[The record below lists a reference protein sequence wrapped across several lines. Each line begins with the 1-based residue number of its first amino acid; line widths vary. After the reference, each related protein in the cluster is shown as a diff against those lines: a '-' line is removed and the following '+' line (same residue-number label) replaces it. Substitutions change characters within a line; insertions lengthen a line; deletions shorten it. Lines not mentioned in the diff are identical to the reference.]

1 VTQTRVA
8 SVLLIALLLPR
19 GGSAQAEGQGV
30 ASSKRLLTLE
40 RALAM
45 ARKANRTLIADRARV
60 AQARA
65 NIEQA
70 WAALFPTVSAQG
82 KYTRNNVEASIPLS
96 TFAPTAQPPPSGVLT
111 LQARNQLDGAI
122 SFTAPLLAP
131 AAYPA
136 LEAVKTSMRSAEA
149 DYETSEATVL
159 YGVAQAFYAAAI
171 SDEVMLARLSNVE
184 VAMATLQD
192 AQIRFVSGTVTKV
205 DVDRAELALV
215 RANQAVRDASLGQE
229 QTYRALA
236 TLIRADTDFKVET
249 SAAVLAAEPEQD
261 LGLALQLRPEL
272 RALSLSAKSLQAQE
286 RANAWRWLPSLSG
299 FGNAHIFNY
308 DNFARQHHAW
318 AIGAQLD
325 WMIYDGG
332 TRDADRHLAAAR
344 ALEAEARADVLR
356 DGIRDDLANNRG
368 LLATKRRAKEA
379 AERSVTLA
387 TETLAL
393 VRAQYEAGKSAQ
405 LDLLEAQDGL
415 VSAKVALAQARF
427 EVGLAD
433 LGLRRAAGTFPGK

>member
-1 VTQTRVA
+1 MTRTLVA

-19 GGSAQAEGQGV
+19 GGSAHAEELGA
-30 ASSKRLLTLE
+30 ASPKRLLTLE

-45 ARKANRTLIADRARV
+45 ARKANRTLIAEKARV
-60 AQARA
+60 AQARS

-70 WAALFPTVSAQG
+70 WAALFPTVSAQV
-82 KYTRNNVEASIPLS
+82 KYTRNNVGVALPLS
-96 TFAPTAQPPPSGVLT
+96 TFAPNVQPPPSGVLT
-111 LQARNQLDGAI
+111 LQAKDQLDGAI

-136 LEAVKTSMRSAEA
+136 LAAVKTSTRSAEA

-159 YGVAQAFYAAAI
+159 FSVAQTFYTAAI
-171 SDEVMLARLSNVE
+171 SDEVMLARMSNVE
-184 VAMATLQD
+184 VATATLQN
-192 AQIRFVSGTVTKV
+192 AQTRFVSGTVTKV

-215 RANQAVRDASLGQE
+215 RAGQAVREASFAQE

-236 TLIRADTDFKVET
+236 TLIQADNDFKVEP
-249 SAAVLAAEPEQD
+249 SDAVLAAEPEQD

-286 RANAWRWLPSLSG
+286 RANAWRWFPSLSG
-299 FGNAHIFNY
+299 FGSARIFNY
-308 DNFARQHHAW
+308 DNFAQQHHAW

-332 TRDADRHLAAAR
+332 SRDAERHLAAAR
-344 ALEAEARADVLR
+344 ALEAEARAYVLR

-368 LLATKRRAKEA
+368 LLETKRRAKGA

-387 TETLAL
+387 TETLDL

-427 EVGLAD
+427 EVALAD